1 MVSSPVV
8 QLPAKGEDKQHAI
21 STAAILR
28 LVRTTVA
35 KAGSLEEAIRRLD
48 EAAEA
53 TGRAQF
59 GEELPVEARTRGRS
73 FYDELVTE
81 ILDSVRTAISREA
94 LLSAVMARFHDN
106 ARDSSALGYFVL
118 SAHVA
123 QDGSQLLDLTV
134 PQFNGFQPQRMANFR
149 AAAPERL
156 IKTPLIQRLLIDK
169 DAIDFVPTEATR
181 NYLYFGEF
189 DMLFS
194 DRQQGAW
201 INAVPLPSIDSSQPN
216 RALVALYPVV
226 GNAGQL
232 RLPRGAGQEAR
243 VFSFLRVGFDLLNH
257 QIESLEEQVRKQR
270 REILADLGPGIV
282 NHEIN
287 QQIQVLRMAADV
299 MNHKVRA
306 IYPFVGDV
314 DDMRGLIEGLRL
326 TYSGID
332 RLKGIADAF
341 NNLERRQVGAA
352 VTLGALASE
361 VATLLHYRIAK
372 AGVILD
378 IPSRLANEVLQIDSA
393 LVEHVFLN
401 IINNAIDAFEER
413 SGRDGAAAPVRR
425 ITMEVITSTPDVV
438 EVRIGNSGPPIALT
452 RRERIF
458 EKGVTTKPFGQ
469 GHGIGLYICR
479 LIMNLLGGHIELAPP
494 DDALPVAFHLRLPRR
509 PPGGAGRTGDVQEP
523 SSARTEERRQ

>member
-1 MVSSPVV
+1 MS
-8 QLPAKGEDKQHAI
+8 
-21 STAAILR
+21 AADILR
-28 LVRTTVA
+28 FVRATLS
-35 KAGSLEEAIRRLD
+35 KAGSLEEAIRNLD
-48 EAAEA
+48 EVLGGTDE
-53 TGRAQF
+53 AQF
-59 GEELPVEARTRGRS
+59 GDELRVEAPTRGRS

-81 ILDSVRTAISREA
+81 ILESVRAAISREA
-94 LLSAVMARFHDN
+94 LLSLVMTRCQDN

-118 SAHVA
+118 SAYVA
-123 QDGSQLLDLTV
+123 PDGSQLLDLTI
-134 PQFNGFQPQRMANFR
+134 PQFNGFQPQRMANLR
-149 AAAPERL
+149 ATAGDRL
-156 IKTPLIQRLLIDK
+156 IETPLTQRLLIDK
-169 DAIDFVPTEATR
+169 DAIDFVPTEAAR
-181 NYLYFGEF
+181 GYLYTGEF

-226 GNAGQL
+226 GHTGQP
-232 RLPRGAGQEAR
+232 RLPRGAEQEAR

-306 IYPFVGDV
+306 IYASVGDV

-332 RLKGIADAF
+332 RLKRIADAF

-352 VTLGALASE
+352 VTVEALASE
-361 VATLLHYRIAK
+361 VETLLHYKIAR

-378 IPSRLANEVLQIDSA
+378 IASRLANEVLEIDSA

-413 SGRDGAAAPVRR
+413 GWRGDIAAPVRR
-425 ITMEVITSTPDVV
+425 IVIDVITSTPALV
-438 EVRIGNSGPPIALT
+438 EVRIGNNGPPIALS

-479 LIMNLLGGHIELAPP
+479 LIMNLLGGHVELAPP
-494 DDALPVAFHLRLPRR
+494 DDTLAVTFHLRLPRR
-509 PPGGAGRTGDVQEP
+509 PPGSEGRTGDAQKP
-523 SSARTEERRQ
+523 ASTGH